1 MGRWTSVPHRCSPA
15 GLAYRL
21 HSSRARY
28 TAPLTL
34 QAHPKRTA
42 ATPPSAPP
50 RARPRVYC
58 LHSTHGVPLL
68 SPCRHTPNV
77 PPPRHHRHRLV
88 LAHERT
94 APTHPLMVHRPT
106 AHLAGTPR
114 RYRRHAAIGTASMLA
129 HGGVPITSKMIS
141 SSWCVAR
148 LPTGPSVAYD
158 SSSVGVGGKSALV
171 IANTGATCI

>member
-1 MGRWTSVPHRCSPA
+1 MVGRWTSVPHRCSPA

-58 LHSTHGVPLL
+58 LHSPHGVPLL

-88 LAHERT
+88 LAHGCT
-94 APTHPLMVHRPT
+94 ASTHPT
-106 AHLAGTPR
+106 AYRSSHLAGTPQT
-114 RYRRHAAIGTASMLA
+114 YRRHATIGTASCS
-129 HGGVPITSKMIS
+129 PTSILPPLTP
-141 SSWCVAR
+141 SWCTAPP
-148 LPTGPSVAYD
+148 LTLQAHPGDTAATPP
-158 SSSVGVGGKSALV
+158 SALPRCSPM
-171 IANTGATCI
+171 AACRSPRR